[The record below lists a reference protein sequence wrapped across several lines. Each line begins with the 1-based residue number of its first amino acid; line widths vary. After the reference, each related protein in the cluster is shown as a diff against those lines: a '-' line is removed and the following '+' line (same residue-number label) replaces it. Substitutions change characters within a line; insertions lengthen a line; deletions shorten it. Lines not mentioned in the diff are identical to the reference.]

1 MNVNNS
7 SGSNAVFNAK
17 GSSTSTSSSHWQ
29 GAVVTQRSQQQTRS
43 AIIKPQFTD
52 DEDGDEDLDSG
63 AEYITDDSSDIP
75 AKTTRK
81 SKTKNNK
88 SNTKTVI
95 KNEFKNTTNT
105 TNSTGGGRRANKDNK
120 LVSL

>member
-1 MNVNNS
+1 MNINNS
-7 SGSNAVFNAK
+7 PGPSAVFNAK

-43 AIIKPQFTD
+43 AIKQQFTD

-63 AEYITDDSSDIP
+63 AEYITDDSSDTP

-88 SNTKTVI
+88 SNSKTVN

-120 LVSL
+120 LVS